1 MKPQWTTCP
10 CKELVLVCI
19 SRQVKH
25 SWTLSFMD
33 SSWHGYTK
41 TPHQT
46 LTSIQVNA
54 NLKNQDLSTDLRWV
68 AKRNR
73 KSAPKFTQV
82 ANGRTFHAYKMTCDQ
97 LVPTSLGGPTCLGI
111 WARPKSTQVIA
122 GHNASPHKWVAKRNA
137 SRALVQNLHWPV
149 STCESV
155 WPELKCREKRIKAG
169 FSKIVTVKFC
179 FASLNS
185 RFASFHGRRQYTP
198 TWRCTWICGQD

>member
-1 MKPQWTTCP
+1 MQKKIKKLKLKLNKQTNKQTNRTNKQDNRVLSPSCHYHQQTNIWSHNGLTACP

-25 SWTLSFMD
+25 SWTLSFRD

-73 KSAPKFTQV
+73 KSARKFTQV

-111 WARPKSTQVIA
+111 WARPKSRQVIA
-122 GHNASPHKWVAKRNA
+122 GHTNG
-137 SRALVQNLHWPV
+137 WPNETQV
-149 STCESV
+149 E
-155 WPELKCREKRIKAG
+155 R
-169 FSKIVTVKFC
+169 
-179 FASLNS
+179 
-185 RFASFHGRRQYTP
+185 
-198 TWRCTWICGQD
+198 